1 MRYFPAQS
9 AGKAGIVS
17 VFLQS
22 FAVATL
28 LSSACAVSA
37 AAQDAPQ
44 STLEKIKQTKTVAIA
59 YHADTPPFSY
69 RTSDG
74 KVQGYSIELCNRVVD
89 HIRDRLGLDKIDIN
103 FVEATAATR
112 FLLVKSGK
120 VDMECSTTTN
130 NAERREIVAFS
141 YPHFVTA
148 TRFVSK
154 KASNLVTI
162 KDLSGRTVVS
172 TTGTIN
178 VEQLQSRNRADNL
191 NISVMLAKQ
200 YGEAFS
206 LVEKDKASAFVMD
219 GSLLAALVA
228 SSQKPSDYI
237 ISTEAFGPPEPYG
250 ILMRKDDE
258 TFKTAVNEE
267 LREIFTGGEINDIY
281 ERWFMSPTPPE
292 GLNFNL
298 PVSPELQAA
307 FLDPQDYLK

>member
-1 MRYFPAQS
+1 MRYFPAQWLI
-9 AGKAGIVS
+9 KAGNVS
-17 VFLQS
+17 TLLQS
-22 FAVATL
+22 FGIAALLLTGYMATA
-28 LSSACAVSA
+28 S
-37 AAQDAPQ
+37 AQDAPE
-44 STLEKIKQTKTVAIA
+44 STLEKIRQTKTVAIA

-69 RTSDG
+69 RTEDG
-74 KVQGYSIELCNRVVD
+74 KVLGYSIELCNRVVE
-89 HIRDRLGLDKIDIN
+89 HIRDRLALDKIDIDY
-103 FVEATAATR
+103 VPATAATR

-130 NAERREIVAFS
+130 NAERREIVSFS
-141 YPHFVTA
+141 YPHFITA

-154 KASNLVTI
+154 KASNLATI

-219 GSLLAALVA
+219 GALLAGMVA
-228 SSQKPSDYI
+228 SSQTPSDYV
-237 ISTEAFGPPEPYG
+237 ISMEAFGPPEPYG

-267 LREIFTGGEINDIY
+267 LRAIFTSGEINDIY
-281 ERWFMSPTPPE
+281 RRWFLSPVPPS

-298 PVSPELQAA
+298 PISPELQAA